1 MVYSYPLNTNTQV
14 DKMKRLLFLFLLT
27 LLPLFAESIILKVEI
42 KGAIGPATSTI
53 LNDALTTAHQEHA
66 EALLIELDT
75 PGGLASS
82 MREMIQAIT
91 NSSIPVI
98 TYVAPRGAH
107 AASAGTYLLY
117 ASHVAAMSPGTNL
130 GAATPISLMQPPKQ
144 SDSNTSAKTTAE
156 KKAINDAIAYITSLA
171 QMNDR
176 NVTWAINAVESAESL
191 SAEDALRLN
200 VIDLI
205 ADDIESLLEQLDG
218 RSIKLL
224 GTTVQLSTKESIILT
239 FEPDWKSRFLS
250 IITDPNI
257 AYILL
262 LIAMYGIFFELMNP
276 GAIVPGVIG
285 VISGVIALYALNMI
299 PFNYAGLLL
308 IILGV
313 AFMVAEVFVSGFG
326 ILGIGGVVAFAFGSL
341 LLFDADTLGRSVSL
355 PLVIAFS
362 LVSLAFFILVMRL
375 FIRSRSAKVVTGA
388 EEMVGAV
395 GEVIE
400 LDEKE
405 SRVLCHGETWRATSE
420 SELKVGQKVQVVERH
435 GLILAV
441 KPIEE

>member
-1 MVYSYPLNTNTQV
+1 
-14 DKMKRLLFLFLLT
+14 MKRLLLLFLL
-27 LLPLFAESIILKVEI
+27 LFLPLIAADSVVVKVEI
-42 KGAIGPATSTI
+42 RGAISPASSTV
-53 LNDALTTAHQEHA
+53 LNGALTAAKEQRA

-75 PGGLASS
+75 PGGLSSS

-98 TYVAPRGAH
+98 TYVAPRGAR

-144 SDSNTSAKTTAE
+144 LDTNTSAKATAE
-156 KKAINDAIAYITSLA
+156 KKAVNDAVAYITSLA

-191 SAEDALRLN
+191 SAEDALKLG

-205 ADDIESLLEQLDG
+205 ANDTASLLEKVDG
-218 RSIKLL
+218 QSVKLL
-224 GTTVQLSTKESIILT
+224 GATAELQTKESTIVT
-239 FEPDWKSRFLS
+239 FEADWKSRFLS

-308 IILGV
+308 IILGI

-341 LLFDADTLGRSVSL
+341 LLFDADTLGSSVSL

-375 FIRSRSAKVVTGA
+375 FIRSRAAKVVTGA
-388 EEMVGAV
+388 EEMIGAV
-395 GEVIE
+395 AEVLE
-400 LDEKE
+400 EDEKGY
-405 SRVLCHGETWRATSE
+405 RVHCHGETWLAE
-420 SELKVGQKVQVVERH
+420 SDSTLSVGQKVQVVELD
-435 GLILAV
+435 GLVLHI

>member
-1 MVYSYPLNTNTQV
+1 MCSS
-14 DKMKRLLFLFLLT
+14 D
-27 LLPLFAESIILKVEI
+27 
-42 KGAIGPATSTI
+42 
-53 LNDALTTAHQEHA
+53 
-66 EALLIELDT
+66 LDT
-75 PGGLASS
+75 
-82 MREMIQAIT
+82 
-91 NSSIPVI
+91 
-98 TYVAPRGAH
+98 
-107 AASAGTYLLY
+107 
-117 ASHVAAMSPGTNL
+117 
-130 GAATPISLMQPPKQ
+130 
-144 SDSNTSAKTTAE
+144 NTSAQSTAE

-191 SAEDALRLN
+191 SAEDALRLG

-205 ADDIESLLEQLDG
+205 ANDTASLLEKVDG
-218 RSIKLL
+218 QSVKLL
-224 GTTVQLSTKESIILT
+224 GTTAELQTKESTIVT
-239 FEPDWKSRFLS
+239 FEADWKSRFLS

-276 GAIVPGVIG
+276 GAIIPGVIG

-308 IILGV
+308 IILGI

-326 ILGIGGVVAFAFGSL
+326 VLGIGGVVAFAFGSL
-341 LLFDADTLGRSVSL
+341 LLFDADTLGSSVSL

-388 EEMVGAV
+388 AEMVGAV
-395 GEVIE
+395 GEMIALDGLETRVI
-400 LDEKE
+400 
-405 SRVLCHGETWRATSE
+405 CHGETCRGT
-420 SELKVGQKVQVVERH
+420 R
-435 GLILAV
+435 
-441 KPIEE
+441 

>member
-1 MVYSYPLNTNTQV
+1 
-14 DKMKRLLFLFLLT
+14 MKRLLFLFLLT
-27 LLPLFAESIILKVEI
+27 LLPLFAESVILKVEI
-42 KGAIGPATSTI
+42 KGAIGPATSAI
-53 LNDALTTAHQEHA
+53 LEDALTSAQQQHA

-75 PGGLASS
+75 PGGLSSS

-98 TYVAPRGAH
+98 TYVAPRGAR

-144 SDSNTSAKTTAE
+144 LDTNASTKTTAE
-156 KKAINDAIAYITSLA
+156 KKAVNDAVAYITSLA

-176 NVTWAINAVESAESL
+176 NVTWAVNAVESAESL
-191 SAEDALRLN
+191 SAEDALRLG

-205 ADDIESLLEQLDG
+205 AGNTASLLEKVDG
-218 RSIKLL
+218 RSVKLL
-224 GTTVQLSTKESIILT
+224 GATAELQTKESTIVS
-239 FEPDWKSRFLS
+239 FEADWKSRFLA

-276 GAIVPGVIG
+276 GAIIPGVIG
-285 VISGVIALYALNMI
+285 VISGIIALYALNMI

-308 IILGV
+308 IILGI

-341 LLFDADTLGRSVSL
+341 LLFDADTLGSSVSL

-395 GEVIE
+395 AEVLE
-400 LDEKE
+400 ADENGY
-405 SRVLCHGETWRATSE
+405 RVLCHGETWLAE
-420 SELKVGQKVQVVERH
+420 SDSTLTVGQKVQVVELD
-435 GLILAV
+435 GLVLHI
-441 KPIEE
+441 KE

>member
-1 MVYSYPLNTNTQV
+1 
-14 DKMKRLLFLFLLT
+14 MKRLLFLFLLT
-27 LLPLFAESIILKVEI
+27 LLPLLAESIILKVEI

-53 LNDALTTAHQEHA
+53 LADALSSAHEQHA
-66 EALLIELDT
+66 KALLIELDT
-75 PGGLASS
+75 PGGLSSS

-98 TYVAPRGAH
+98 TYVAPRGAR

-144 SDSNTSAKTTAE
+144 LDTNTSTKTTAE
-156 KKAINDAIAYITSLA
+156 KKAVNDAVAYITSLA
-171 QMNDR
+171 QMNER

-191 SAEDALRLN
+191 SAEDALRLG

-205 ADDIESLLEQLDG
+205 ANNTQDLLEQLDG
-218 RSIKLL
+218 RSVKLL
-224 GTTVQLSTKESIILT
+224 GTTAELQTKESTIIT
-239 FEPDWKSRFLS
+239 FEADWKSRFLS

-276 GAIVPGVIG
+276 GAIIPGVIG
-285 VISGVIALYALNMI
+285 VISGIIALYALNMI

-308 IILGV
+308 IILGIT
-313 AFMVAEVFVSGFG
+313 FMVAEVFVSGFG
-326 ILGIGGVVAFAFGSL
+326 ILGIGGVIAFAFGSL
-341 LLFDADTLGRSVSL
+341 LLFDADTLGSSVSL

-388 EEMVGAV
+388 EEMVGAS

-400 LDEKE
+400 SDGEE
-405 SRVLCHGETWRATSE
+405 YRVLCHGETWRATSD
-420 SELKVGQKVQVVERH
+420 SELTVSQKVQVVERH

>member
-1 MVYSYPLNTNTQV
+1 
-14 DKMKRLLFLFLLT
+14 MKRLLLLSLLL
-27 LLPLFAESIILKVEI
+27 LLPLFAAEPIVMKVEI
-42 KGAIGPATSTI
+42 SGAIGPASATVLS
-53 LNDALTTAHQEHA
+53 DALDAAKQRHA
-66 EALLIELDT
+66 QALLIELDT
-75 PGGLASS
+75 PGGLSTS

-98 TYVAPRGAH
+98 TFVAPRGAH

-130 GAATPISLMQPPKQ
+130 GAATPISLIPP
-144 SDSNTSAKTTAE
+144 STRPDSNNTTLATAE
-156 KKAINDAIAYITSLA
+156 KKALNDAIAYITSLA

-191 SAEDALRLN
+191 SAEDALRLG

-205 ADDIESLLEQLDG
+205 ADDTPSLLEKVDG
-218 RSIKLL
+218 RSVRLL
-224 GTTVQLSTKESIILT
+224 GTRTTLQTKGNSVIT
-239 FEPDWKSRFLS
+239 FEADWKSRFLAT
-250 IITDPNI
+250 ITDPNI

-262 LIAMYGIFFELMNP
+262 LIAIYGIFFELMNP
-276 GAIVPGVIG
+276 GSYFPGVLGLIC
-285 VISGVIALYALNMI
+285 GVIALYALNMI

-308 IILGV
+308 IMLGI

-326 ILGIGGVVAFAFGSL
+326 ILGIGGVIAFAFGSL
-341 LLFDADTLGRSVSL
+341 LLFDAETLGSSVSL
-355 PLVIAFS
+355 PLIIAFS

-375 FIRSRSAKVVTGA
+375 FVRSRLAKVVTGS
-388 EEMVGAV
+388 EEMIGAL

-400 LDEKE
+400 SNGETY
-405 SRVLCHGETWRATSE
+405 RVRCHGETWRAASE
-420 SELKVGQKVQVVERH
+420 TALEVGQKVQVTQRR
-435 GLILAV
+435 GLILLV

>member
-1 MVYSYPLNTNTQV
+1 
-14 DKMKRLLFLFLLT
+14 MKRLIFLFLLS
-27 LLPLFAESIILKVEI
+27 LLPLFAESLILKVEI
-42 KGAIGPATSTI
+42 KGAIGPASSAV
-53 LNDALTTAHQEHA
+53 LADALSSAQEQDA

-75 PGGLASS
+75 PGGLSTS

-98 TYVAPRGAH
+98 TYVAPKGAR

-130 GAATPISLMQPPKQ
+130 GAATPISLIQPPKQ
-144 SDSNTSAKTTAE
+144 ADTNASGATTGE
-156 KKAINDAIAYITSLA
+156 KKAVNDAVAYITSLA

-176 NVTWAINAVESAESL
+176 NVTWAIKAVESAESL
-191 SAEDALRLN
+191 SAEDALKLG

-205 ADDIESLLEQLDG
+205 ADNTAELLEKLDG
-218 RSIKLL
+218 RTVKLQ
-224 GTTVQLSTKESIILT
+224 GTLVELHTKGSQLDI
-239 FEPDWKSRFLS
+239 FEADWKHRLLAT
-250 IITDPNI
+250 ITDPNI

-308 IILGV
+308 IILGI
-313 AFMVAEVFVSGFG
+313 AFMVSEVFISGFG
-326 ILGIGGVVAFAFGSL
+326 VLGIGGVVAFAFGSL
-341 LLFDADTLGRSVSL
+341 LLFDADTLGSSVSL

-400 LDEKE
+400 SDGKE
-405 SRVLCHGETWRATSE
+405 YRVLCHGETWRATSE
-420 SELKVGQKVQVVERH
+420 STLTVGQKVQVIERH
-435 GLILAV
+435 GLILTV

>member
-1 MVYSYPLNTNTQV
+1 
-14 DKMKRLLFLFLLT
+14 MKRLLFLFLLT
-27 LLPLFAESIILKVEI
+27 LLPLFAESVILKVEI

-53 LNDALTTAHQEHA
+53 LENALTSAQQQHA

-75 PGGLASS
+75 PGGLSSS

-144 SDSNTSAKTTAE
+144 LDTNTSAKATAE

-176 NVTWAINAVESAESL
+176 NVTWAVNAVESAESL
-191 SAEDALRLN
+191 SAEDALRLG

-205 ADDIESLLEQLDG
+205 ADDTASLLEKVDG
-218 RSIKLL
+218 QSVKLL
-224 GTTVQLSTKESIILT
+224 GTTVELSTKESVVMT
-239 FEPDWKSRFLS
+239 FEADWKSRFLS

-285 VISGVIALYALNMI
+285 VISGIIALYALNMI

-308 IILGV
+308 ILLGI

-326 ILGIGGVVAFAFGSL
+326 VLGIGGVVAFAFGSL
-341 LLFDADTLGRSVSL
+341 LLFDADTLGSSVSL

-375 FIRSRSAKVVTGA
+375 FIRSRAAKVVTGA
-388 EEMVGAV
+388 EEMIGAV
-395 GEVIE
+395 GEVVGADG
-400 LDEKE
+400 DEY
-405 SRVLCHGETWRATSE
+405 RVRCHGETWRATSD
-420 SELKVGQKVQVVERH
+420 SALNVGQNVHVVGRS
-435 GLILAV
+435 GLVLHI
-441 KPIEE
+441 KE